1 MALSTKV
8 GGCQGEDSS
17 QDKVNLAFSGTAQM
31 CLGLVSAEGP
41 GEPVLLGSWMGP
53 SRERDQV
60 WVGMSRVFFTRP

>member
-8 GGCQGEDSS
+8 GGCQEEGSS
-17 QDKVNLAFSGTAQM
+17 HDKVNLAFSGTAQM

-53 SRERDQV
+53 GRDRDQV
-60 WVGMSRVFFTRP
+60 WVGMSKVFFTRT